1 MAQLHEAERI
11 LAEQQ
16 PMRRIATGARVE
28 AHDYAWWGAALA
40 PCRSRPD
47 LMIIPTEDPYTGGE
61 ALARLSR
68 SVSPPKWPSAT
79 TT

>member
-1 MAQLHEAERI
+1 MAQLHEAERF

-40 PCRSRPD
+40 PLRSRPG
-47 LMIIPTEDPYTGGE
+47 LVIIPTEDPYTGGE
-61 ALARLSR
+61 ALARR
-68 SVSPPKWPSAT
+68 TRRVSPPRWPSAT
-79 TT
+79 RT